1 MSRWESHRDRGQV
14 WHGDQPPLRHPS
26 DLILTNISM
35 ISTQDIKI
43 YTLYR
48 CSSVHISE
56 AVAHCAGWMNGLIWP
71 GGVTLTV
78 NKQGLSSQ
86 EKSVRM
92 IIMNYDISSQSCQFL
107 FSLFYRQHQFVFNV
121 WLIEASV
128 PKQSPSTRCSVTRRG
143 CVGLIWNKV
152 TFTTSFV

>member
-1 MSRWESHRDRGQV
+1 MLWWESHRDSGHV
-14 WHGDQPPLRHPS
+14 WHGDQPPLRHLS
-26 DLILTNISM
+26 DLILTNISL
-35 ISTQDIKI
+35 ISTLKI
-43 YTLYR
+43 SRSIHYTG
-48 CSSVHISE
+48 VHIS
-56 AVAHCAGWMNGLIWP
+56 AHCAGWMNGLIWP